1 MWGSIGVMAKDLY
14 ASGVSPWSLVFF
26 RASLGFLA
34 CGLVILVADRS
45 WLRIRV
51 ADVPFFAIYGL
62 ISTSAFFSL
71 YLYTISLTTVAV
83 AVVLLYSAPVFSAIM
98 GRIFFGEALAA
109 AKVGALTLAFAGCV
123 LVTGLESGQLAVGPV
138 GILTGLGS
146 AVTYASFG
154 IMGKYARRR
163 YNAVTIL
170 FYSMGFGTLFLLPV
184 LYLPGAS
191 LGPFS
196 WRVWALL
203 VVIAAGPTLL
213 ARILFVAAVKHV
225 EASRAAIVAT
235 VEPLVASVL
244 AAVLL
249 AELLSPVQILGGVLV
264 LAGSVLAQQPSRHA
278 KSSRL
283 GGAADLAQLKELG
296 ANAPPAGK
304 E

>member
-109 AKVGALTLAFAGCV
+109 AKVGALILAFAGCV

-264 LAGSVLAQQPSRHA
+264 LAGSVLAQQPGWHA
-278 KSSRL
+278 KASRL
-283 GGAADLAQLKELG
+283 RGAADLADLKELG
-296 ANAPPAGK
+296 ANVPRVEK